1 MIPATDHMLMLED
14 PDTFNRL
21 VLEFVAEVDAQ
32 VAGREKWVG
41 QVPVR

>member
-1 MIPATDHMLMLED
+1 
-14 PDTFNRL
+14 

>member
-1 MIPATDHMLMLED
+1 MLED